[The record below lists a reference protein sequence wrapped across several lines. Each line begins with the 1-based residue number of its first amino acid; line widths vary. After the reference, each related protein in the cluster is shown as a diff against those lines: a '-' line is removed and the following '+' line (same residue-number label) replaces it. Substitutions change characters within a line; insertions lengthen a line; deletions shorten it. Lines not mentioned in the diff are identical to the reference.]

1 MKLFERSLQFSET
14 RLLIAESH
22 FNLARSLD
30 ADSNGGG
37 YGTGDALTEYQRA
50 VEANPDMVIA
60 HLGVGGC
67 YIRTGTS
74 LSLSLSSLESLE
86 ILIE

>member
-22 FNLARSLD
+22 FNLARALD
-30 ADSNGGG
+30 ADPSG
-37 YGTGDALTEYQRA
+37 YNTGDALTEYQRA

-67 YIRTGTS
+67 FIRTGKRLLLLLFQS
-74 LSLSLSSLESLE
+74 RFGWEKN
-86 ILIE
+86 